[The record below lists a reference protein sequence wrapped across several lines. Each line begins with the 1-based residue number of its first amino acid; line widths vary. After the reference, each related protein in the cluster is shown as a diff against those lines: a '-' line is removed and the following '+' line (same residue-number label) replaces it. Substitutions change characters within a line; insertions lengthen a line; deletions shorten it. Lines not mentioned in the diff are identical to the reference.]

1 MSRPIA
7 VEEEGSDEA
16 FDAFI
21 TYLNTPSKSNTKAKD
36 NHASYNNN
44 NIMFPSASVAVTD
57 TSSTS
62 KCSSDESITCP
73 PTSTSGKCP
82 FRHG

>member
-36 NHASYNNN
+36 NHASYNN
-44 NIMFPSASVAVTD
+44 IMFPSVVTD
-57 TSSTS
+57 TVDGGSQYPSLILLRLWTLLLLLIN
-62 KCSSDESITCP
+62 CDCDIA
-73 PTSTSGKCP
+73 
-82 FRHG
+82 